1 MVSLNSFMF
10 SIFCAFFY
18 TEELK
23 TINFTCF
30 SFYMRTGSLVV
41 FAAGA
46 DLEMSCTVFR
56 LRLRRLML
64 DLFQSSVL
72 FQKSREGSS
81 DDSHPE
87 HRVSRGNW
95 MLFSNLCIFHW

>member
-1 MVSLNSFMF
+1 MF

-30 SFYMRTGSLVV
+30 SFYMRTGSVVV

-46 DLEMSCTVFR
+46 GPGNDLYSFR
-56 LRLRRLML
+56 LPLRRLML
-64 DLFQSSVL
+64 DLFQLSVL
-72 FQKSREGSS
+72 HQKSREGSS
-81 DDSHPE
+81 DDSHPK

-95 MLFSNLCIFHW
+95 TAFF